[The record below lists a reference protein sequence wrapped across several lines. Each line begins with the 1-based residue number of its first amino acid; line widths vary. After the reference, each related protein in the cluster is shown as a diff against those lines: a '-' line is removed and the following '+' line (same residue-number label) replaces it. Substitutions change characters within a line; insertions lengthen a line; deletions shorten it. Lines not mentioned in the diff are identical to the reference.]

1 MGSKEHRVAGLC
13 EVTVANSNVRP
24 KFRGLG
30 TFQGGPQNR
39 SRSSTWHGSVSAALP
54 SDPL

>member
-1 MGSKEHRVAGLC
+1 MGSTEHRVAGLC

-30 TFQGGPQNR
+30 TFQGGCQNLI
-39 SRSSTWHGSVSAALP
+39 SVPPLKLIITWEGE
-54 SDPL
+54 